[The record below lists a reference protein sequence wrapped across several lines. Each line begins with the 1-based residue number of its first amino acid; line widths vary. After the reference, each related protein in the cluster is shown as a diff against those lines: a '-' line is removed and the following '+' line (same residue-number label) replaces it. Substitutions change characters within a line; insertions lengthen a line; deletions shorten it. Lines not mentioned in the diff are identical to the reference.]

1 MGQRYK
7 EFSFALLIAGTF
19 FHPAFPASS
28 EQKKGTMKPHGLYS
42 PQCVKIYAAKIA
54 VFFLSTY
61 IPLRILPAVNVE
73 AYEKEM
79 PSVSRPAFF
88 PPVEAPANSIK
99 EEPKPNRHA
108 QTNPVSRNVR

>member
-28 EQKKGTMKPHGLYS
+28 EQKKGTMKPHGLDS

-61 IPLRILPAVNVE
+61 IPSGFFLLPTLRPTKKKCHRSAGRLSFLQLMIQPTV
-73 AYEKEM
+73 
-79 PSVSRPAFF
+79 
-88 PPVEAPANSIK
+88 
-99 EEPKPNRHA
+99 
-108 QTNPVSRNVR
+108 